1 MSSPS
6 NYDVI
11 VVGGGASGLM
21 CAISAGY
28 RGLRVLVLEQGPKVG
43 LKILV
48 SGGGRCNFTNVFAD
62 PREHYLSQNPNFC
75 ISAMKRFSP
84 TDFIQM
90 VEAAGIDY
98 HEKKLGQLFCD
109 HSAKDIVA
117 MLLEQCSYAGVE
129 IRLRQA
135 VRSISPRESEG
146 FVVATGDQHYRGA
159 RVVIAAGGLSMP
171 KIASDLAFR
180 TATELGLKLNPPRAA
195 LVPLTWNSSD
205 KVRYESLSGISTD
218 VIASCQGHSFR
229 ENLLFT
235 HRGLSGPAILQ
246 ISSFWREG
254 LAVDINLFPDQDAA
268 AWLLDAREANPQ
280 QRLLTVLKTQLPNRL
295 VDLMSGTWFEDQKI
309 GSFSPP
315 DLKAIGER
323 LNGWSFMPGGSEGY
337 RTAEVTLGGI
347 DTDEV
352 SSKTFELKRVPGMF
366 AIGEALD
373 VTGWLGG
380 YNFQWAWA
388 SGWCCG
394 QHL

>member
-1 MSSPS
+1 MSNSS
-6 NYDVI
+6 HDVI
-11 VVGGGASGLM
+11 IVGAGASGLM

-28 RGLRVLVLEQGPKVG
+28 RGRKVLVLEQGPKVG

-62 PREHYLSQNPNFC
+62 PREHFLSQNPNFC

-84 TDFIQM
+84 ADFIQM
-90 VEAAGIDY
+90 VETAGIDY

-117 MLLEQCSYAGVE
+117 MLLQQCAYAGVE
-129 IRLRQA
+129 IRLRQTVQAIHPDPGQGFA
-135 VRSISPRESEG
+135 VST
-146 FVVATGDQHYRGA
+146 ADTQYRA
-159 RVVIAAGGLSMP
+159 SKVVIASGGLSMP

-180 TATELGLKLNPPRAA
+180 TAREQGLKLNQTRAA
-195 LVPLTWNSSD
+195 LVPLTWNSND
-205 KVRYESLSGISTD
+205 KAVYEALSGISTE
-218 VIASCQGHSFR
+218 VVASCGGASFR

-254 LAVDINLFPDQDAA
+254 QAVHINLLPD
-268 AWLLDAREANPQ
+268 LDAVQWLSIARESNPQ
-280 QRLLTVLKTQLPNRL
+280 QRLVSVLKTHLPNRL
-295 VDLMSGTWFEDQKI
+295 VDLMAGTWFEDQKI

-315 DLKAIGER
+315 ALRAIGER

-352 SSKTFELKRVPGMF
+352 SSKTFELNRVPGLF